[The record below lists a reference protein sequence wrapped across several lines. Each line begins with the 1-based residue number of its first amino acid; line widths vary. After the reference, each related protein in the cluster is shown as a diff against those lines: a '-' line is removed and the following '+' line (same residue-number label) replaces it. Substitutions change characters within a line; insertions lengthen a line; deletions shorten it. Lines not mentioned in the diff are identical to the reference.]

1 MFARPH
7 PLCLPRAS
15 PNTCLL
21 LRDYLVLPRK
31 QQSLKP
37 VLPVCAQGATPAFI
51 GVQKNPGSWQGE
63 LFSMLCAFWSF
74 AAPTKPHDEPMATW
88 AALQLA
94 GSCPRGAPRG
104 PCPDAQPGPGRRRGR
119 APESPPRGR
128 APESRPRGRAPG
140 SRPPEPPAHQRPAA
154 AAPPAARAPP
164 AAPARSAA
172 QRRAQHRPRW

>member
-94 GSCPRGAPRG
+94 GSCPRGALARTG
-104 PCPDAQPGPGRRRGR
+104 SALGR
-119 APESPPRGR
+119 AAPTLFTPACLYRQTTCLR
-128 APESRPRGRAPG
+128 AEQA
-140 SRPPEPPAHQRPAA
+140 EAH
-154 AAPPAARAPP
+154 ARAGTRI
-164 AAPARSAA
+164 AGD
-172 QRRAQHRPRW
+172 RACGG